1 MEEEKTIDVVVQE
14 YEDKIT
20 TLNSE
25 HAEELKK
32 LKEEHAK
39 EIRAI
44 ISGRKSIPE
53 NVGNQEEKEEKDF
66 FTTEIEKTRKKLKI
80 KKEEEN

>member
-44 ISGRKSIPE
+44 ISGRKNPQEKGEPE
-53 NVGNQEEKEEKDF
+53 EEEEKDF
-66 FTTEIEKTRKKLKI
+66 FTEEIEKTEKLLKI
-80 KKEEEN
+80 KK